1 MEKGQETGNYLIDIY
16 GCWWEIK
23 WNDGT
28 VTWIMG
34 EYPENYYGK
43 RFL

>member
-1 MEKGQETGNYLIDIY
+1 MEMGQETGNYLIDIY
-16 GCWWEIK
+16 GEIK

-28 VTWIMG
+28 VTWIIG

-43 RFL
+43 RF